1 MQKVVRTYPETYIN
15 STKRLSMLLKEGYNV
30 VMCHELDMGA
40 GGKCLEYIVEKN
52 EEKE

>member
-15 STKRLSMLLKEGYNV
+15 STKRLSTLLKEGYKV
-30 VMCHELDMGA
+30 IMCHEFDMGS
-40 GGKCLEYIVEKN
+40 GEKCLEYIVEKN

>member
-1 MQKVVRTYPETYIN
+1 MQKVVRTYPETYVN
-15 STKRLSMLLKEGYNV
+15 SMGNLSRLLKDGYNV
-30 VMCHELDMGA
+30 VMCHELEIGT